1 MPLGQPDKPM
11 TLSIGE
17 RLLQADDRPSG
28 FDYLR
33 LILATAVFMFHVPV
47 INLGDAVGH
56 KLWLSWLRPVFAIV
70 LPMFF
75 ALSGFLVAG
84 SLVRCK
90 TLISFL
96 GLRVFRIVPALA
108 VEVLLSALI
117 LGPIFTTK
125 PLSEYFSSRSFF
137 TYFLNIA
144 GDVHFNLPG
153 VFADNPHPSIVNGQ
167 LWTVPWE
174 LRCYMLL
181 AAIAFF
187 GVFRN
192 LFMLVSSIAIIC
204 VVALVHD
211 LIYPPDVWVSVHGII
226 LVEAFIVGVAFFRL
240 KNKIRLSAALFT
252 LSLIATVALLSLPY
266 GDYFVACPAAYVTV
280 YLGLLN
286 PSRNKLLLSGD
297 YSYGIY
303 LYGFPI
309 QQAVVAAAPSLSLAI
324 HTIVA
329 LPLTVAFATGS
340 WWLIEKRVLSLR
352 RWLLALEAYLLNGVE
367 RLGGGLPQ

>member
-1 MPLGQPDKPM
+1 
-11 TLSIGE
+11 
-17 RLLQADDRPSG
+17 
-28 FDYLR
+28 
-33 LILATAVFMFHVPV
+33 LA
-47 INLGDAVGH
+47 L
-56 KLWLSWLRPVFAIV
+56 WLRPVFAIV
-70 LPMFF
+70 LTLFF

-153 VFADNPHPSIVNGQ
+153 VFTDNPHPSIVNGQ

-266 GDYFVACPAAYVTV
+266 GDYFVACPAAYVTF

-329 LPLTVAFATGS
+329 FPLAVAFATGS

-367 RLGGGLPQ
+367 RLGGRLAQ

>member
-1 MPLGQPDKPM
+1 M

-17 RLLQADDRPSG
+17 RLLQAEDRPSG

-33 LILATAVFMFHVPV
+33 LILATAVFIFHVPV

-84 SLVRCK
+84 SPVRCK

-96 GLRVFRIVPALA
+96 GLRVFRIVPALT

-137 TYFLNIA
+137 TYFLNVA

-187 GVFRN
+187 
-192 LFMLVSSIAIIC
+192 
-204 VVALVHD
+204 
-211 LIYPPDVWVSVHGII
+211 W
-226 LVEAFIVGVAFFRL
+226 
-240 KNKIRLSAALFT
+240 
-252 LSLIATVALLSLPY
+252 
-266 GDYFVACPAAYVTV
+266 
-280 YLGLLN
+280 
-286 PSRNKLLLSGD
+286 
-297 YSYGIY
+297 
-303 LYGFPI
+303 
-309 QQAVVAAAPSLSLAI
+309 
-324 HTIVA
+324 
-329 LPLTVAFATGS
+329 
-340 WWLIEKRVLSLR
+340 
-352 RWLLALEAYLLNGVE
+352 
-367 RLGGGLPQ
+367 GLPQFVHVS